1 MGSWRIPFVSLVGN
15 EYEVRIYPREE
26 GYSESGATELR
37 GGREPMTTDEQGGND
52 ILVPVR
58 GSTGYVSIETE
69 DYGLM
74 ERLMPTTA
82 DGMRVTLVR
91 HARADETE
99 QADSVAWEGYV
110 RPEAF
115 TQEWSAGPWEIQVPV
130 ISRLSMVMDDY
141 LSDGNTGLLTV
152 REWLARVCG
161 DVYKWVLIPYD
172 ELAENGTMQWG
183 EDTLPTPTALQLAFC
198 EELFKT
204 PVALAER
211 DDPTDT
217 TRGLWD
223 GGTNRDIAG
232 SLATVLRWVFR
243 EDGDRLVCSD
253 PSGTATRYL
262 RYSVASLLEESPV
275 ADGMETVQAV
285 HMDELG
291 GSWSD
296 THLGGDDGT
305 KDVLLPWG
313 RVSVNGGAGKFDTTL
328 LSAGD
333 EEWEKVGGIPLV
345 NGGTPGMNRPDTVPF
360 EIYGDSSCTI
370 KSQRVLDNVEY
381 EATRY
386 TARKIDVDRG
396 TSTETYAAGINMDEA
411 LMPGMRILG
420 GTSMI
425 YGNCFP
431 YVIFGLNA
439 SEMPHGN
446 YFGGGEIAA
455 IHYFYSRNGSYVHY
469 RINSII
475 LGHLPLNARHRPAVK
490 LRTTLAQMLPYSSR
504 QVGAIVLKL
513 SGQVHRGKTYKDIDM
528 AYGFDDEGPFGME
541 LIYGMEVSVKVGK
554 YYIHKDT
561 WGTHQCV
568 LTETEAPFDILW
580 TKANNNG
587 FTENLKIS
595 MTDGCP
601 MTLDDTIEITLYTP
615 SDAERDPNKTID
627 NDCKYLRID
636 NFRVEV
642 TEYELPESYDTRE
655 TLIAEADTTVNLSE
669 RIGTNKTEE
678 GMLTTSFGGTDN
690 PGALIAAIPVTI
702 SGAKMSHMQ
711 ARKVGT
717 LEGENDGARYLCKR
731 TMAWMAKQGASTRHA
746 LKVPLRAERPWSLP
760 VPFLVNDDERTYYPA
775 AASRNWRDDKV
786 MLTMVEVRF

>member
-1 MGSWRIPFVSLVGN
+1 MGSYRIPFVSLTGN

-26 GYSESGATELR
+26 GYSESGATVLR
-37 GGREPMTTDEQGGND
+37 GGSKPLTTDEQGGND

-58 GSTGYVSIETE
+58 GSTGYVGIETE

-115 TQEWSAGPWEIQVPV
+115 TQEWCAGPWGIQVPV
-130 ISRLSMVMDDY
+130 ISHLGMVMDDY

-198 EELFKT
+198 EELFKM

-253 PSGTATRYL
+253 PSGTATHYL
-262 RYSVASLLEESPV
+262 RYSVASLLEESPE
-275 ADGMETVQAV
+275 ADGMETVQSV
-285 HMDELG
+285 YMEELG

-313 RVSVNGGAGKFDTTL
+313 RVSVTGGAGKFDATL

-345 NGGTPGMNRPDTVPF
+345 NGGTEGMNRPDTVPF

-386 TARKIDVDRG
+386 TAKEIFVDRG
-396 TSTETYAAGINMDEA
+396 TSAETYAAGNNMDEPP
-411 LMPGMRILG
+411 MPGMRNLG

-431 YVIFGLNA
+431 YVVFGLNA
-439 SEMPHGN
+439 SEMPHGD

-475 LGHLPLNARHRPAVK
+475 LGHLPLNVRHRPAVK
-490 LRTTLAQMLPYSSR
+490 LRTTLAQLLPYSSR

-513 SGQVHRGKTYKDIDM
+513 SGQVHRGMTYKDIDM

-541 LIYGMEVSVKVGK
+541 VSVKVGK
-554 YYIHKDT
+554 YYIYKDT

-678 GMLTTSFGGTDN
+678 GTLTTSFGGTDN

-702 SGAKMSHMQ
+702 SGAKTSHMQ

-786 MLTMVEVRF
+786 MLTMVEVRT